1 MTRRTC
7 LAITCLQLLLL
18 RHTDHQL
25 TATVQGS
32 GQPHKGELRFN
43 LSRNPN
49 PHLGFGGGGVHFCL
63 GAHVARAQLRAIFGE
78 LLRQLPDIQAGDPA
92 YVPGNFIHAVRS
104 MPCTF

>member
-32 GQPHKGELRFN
+32 GQPHKGELRVNAAVNSKLVLRSAFTGWW
-43 LSRNPN
+43 R
-49 PHLGFGGGGVHFCL
+49 FGH
-63 GAHVARAQLRAIFGE
+63 AT
-78 LLRQLPDIQAGDPA
+78 
-92 YVPGNFIHAVRS
+92 VPGEEVRVAPTGGRS
-104 MPCTF
+104 LMSFLTAPPEINSLFDVHGSGFLSDAGG

>member
-32 GQPHKGELRFN
+32 GQPHKGELRFKLRGSQAN
-43 LSRNPN
+43 SVGQPRHLRRSGTVAIIFAARVALS
-49 PHLGFGGGGVHFCL
+49 
-63 GAHVARAQLRAIFGE
+63 AWSAREGE
-78 LLRQLPDIQAGDPA
+78 LRPRSTPFFLALRREPAALPTP
-92 YVPGNFIHAVRS
+92 
-104 MPCTF
+104 